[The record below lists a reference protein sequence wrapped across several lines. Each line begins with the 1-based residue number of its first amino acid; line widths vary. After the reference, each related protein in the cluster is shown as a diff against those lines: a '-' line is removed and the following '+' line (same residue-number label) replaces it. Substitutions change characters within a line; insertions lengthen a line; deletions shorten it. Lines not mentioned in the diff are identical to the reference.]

1 MQNKILSVF
10 MLLSLI
16 FVLGCGGDE
25 LPDEELTVTGVVMNP
40 DGGRVSSATIMIVD
54 AGSNKQAAI
63 GQTDSAGRFAIQIS
77 PGNYI
82 AYARGEQTEGRIT
95 QKMEGMTAPFSITT
109 DEVTPRM
116 TLQLYNIVRIRT
128 MCNLT
133 EEEVN
138 EHEDKKELIA
148 FFSRQKFRELGIKEG
163 QIVKV
168 ENLSTRR
175 DIVVYAF
182 KSDQI
187 LCEMSV
193 PPVVVGKLTGPFG
206 RQDEDESTVIS
217 VSIEVSIVAP
227 ELFR

>member
-1 MQNKILSVF
+1 
-10 MLLSLI
+10 
-16 FVLGCGGDE
+16 
-25 LPDEELTVTGVVMNP
+25 
-40 DGGRVSSATIMIVD
+40 
-54 AGSNKQAAI
+54 
-63 GQTDSAGRFAIQIS
+63 
-77 PGNYI
+77 
-82 AYARGEQTEGRIT
+82 
-95 QKMEGMTAPFSITT
+95 
-109 DEVTPRM
+109 
-116 TLQLYNIVRIRT
+116 

-182 KSDQI
+182 KSDEI

-193 PPVVVGKLTGPFG
+193 PPVVVEKLVGPFG
-206 RQDEDESTVIS
+206 RQDEDESAVIS
-217 VSIEVSIVAP
+217 VSIDVSVVAP